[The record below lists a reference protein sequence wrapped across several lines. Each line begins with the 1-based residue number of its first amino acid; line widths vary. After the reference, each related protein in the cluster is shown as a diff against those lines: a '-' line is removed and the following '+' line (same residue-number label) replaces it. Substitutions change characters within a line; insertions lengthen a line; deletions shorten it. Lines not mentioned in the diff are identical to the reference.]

1 MITMTKDNKKNINK
15 KSRGAA
21 SAVII
26 ASLAYL
32 VLGIVMIIIP
42 DQINNVICYILG
54 AVLTVY
60 GLFNIISFFLNHDD
74 NMYPELIVGIVATAF
89 GIFALFTPDFIRN
102 IVSTILGIVIVIDS
116 FIDVKKSFQLKT
128 LGMKRWWI
136 AFLVSALIIIFG
148 LCTIFFP
155 HFFGNTL
162 MIIFGIALVYE
173 GISGFIIVALIGR
186 YAKKSKKEMISV
198 EATDVE

>member
-1 MITMTKDNKKNINK
+1 MTKDNKKNIKK

-32 VLGIVMIIIP
+32 VLGIIMIIIP

-60 GLFNIISFFLNHDD
+60 GLFNIISFFLNNED
-74 NMYPELIVGIVATAF
+74 NMYPELIVGIIATAF
-89 GIFALFTPDFIRN
+89 GIFALFTPDIIRN
-102 IVSTILGIVIVIDS
+102 IVSTIIGIVIVIDS
-116 FIDVKKSFQLKT
+116 FMDVKKSFQLKA

-148 LCTIFFP
+148 LCTLFLP
-155 HFFGNTL
+155 HFFGNML
-162 MIIFGIALVYE
+162 MIVLGIALVYE
-173 GISGFIIVALIGR
+173 GLSGFVIVALISR
-186 YAKKSKKEMISV
+186 YSKRSEKEMIPT
-198 EATDVE
+198 EGTEIE